1 MGFARC
7 LCTAYAAAL
16 TAVFILAGVLASV
29 PATLS
34 HASGDRAL
42 GQYLSSECVTCHQL
56 SGRFDGIPPIVGWPE
71 ESFVE
76 IMNEYKSKKRDHA
89 VMQTIVG
96 RLSPDEISALAAFF
110 GSVKPAVAPKP
121 DGGKS

>member
-1 MGFARC
+1 MYDGLRRHVAGAAV
-7 LCTAYAAAL
+7 LSAAL
-16 TAVFILAGVLASV
+16 TVLAGV

-76 IMNEYKSKKRDHA
+76 IMNEYKNKKRSHA
-89 VMQTIVG
+89 VMQTIAG
-96 RLSPDEISALAAFF
+96 RLSPEEILALAAYF
-110 GSVKPAVAPKP
+110 GSVAPAPQTKP